1 MMGYQFQN
9 VKFILRSPTS
19 QSWVHGNILWRDTDA
34 VTQKVG
40 GETGVINKDKTKQ
53 QVGSSILG
61 IIC

>member
-19 QSWVHGNILWRDTDA
+19 KSWVDGNILWRDTDA

>member
-9 VKFILRSPTS
+9 VKFILRYPTS
-19 QSWVHGNILWRDTDA
+19 KSLVYGNILWRDTDA

-53 QVGSSILG
+53 
-61 IIC
+61 